1 MGNPFSKPV
10 TRSTSPVI
18 STDRSNRKEGCLL
31 DDLKA
36 DLGQGVAAGDGNSAG
51 SPGGATGRR
60 TQSQARSLCQ
70 PRFRVLNDAVS
81 SRHRAGCPAQ
91 GVPRRCGAPDCV
103 SQIVFAVVALAALIA
118 ATLCL
123 PTASATALRHDALR
137 RKPGTF
143 CSTRRAYDP
152 RQPRRWRIMS
162 VLG

>member
-81 SRHRAGCPAQ
+81 SRHRA
-91 GVPRRCGAPDCV
+91 
-103 SQIVFAVVALAALIA
+103 
-118 ATLCL
+118 
-123 PTASATALRHDALR
+123 
-137 RKPGTF
+137 
-143 CSTRRAYDP
+143 
-152 RQPRRWRIMS
+152 S
-162 VLG
+162 VLHKAFRAGVARRIVCPRSSSPSSRWLR